1 MKNLVAMML
10 ALSFAGVGATSV
22 MAAETGVETVKTTV
36 QTNKKPGVKHRKR
49 KTVTRHKV
57 DTKTSGGKTTTEDST
72 KTTSEAK

>member
-22 MAAETGVETVKTTV
+22 LAAETGTETVKTTV
-36 QTNKKPGVKHRKR
+36 QKNNKPGIKHRTR
-49 KTVTRHKV
+49 KTVKRHKV
-57 DTKTSGGKTTTEDST
+57 DTKTAGGKTTTEDST